1 MQQVRGE
8 AAHKDPQAV
17 NRLIGLL
24 EAGMS
29 PEEAAK
35 KMEFEAEKAALE
47 EVEGPDEEETFT
59 DEIKIISQALAFRKA
74 EPDDLM
80 EVMRL
85 LNSAYSVETGDGE
98 EAFRKGDGM
107 SVEVLISLF
116 DDKSFEWLVV
126 EAPNG
131 REAVKDGALLGVCV
145 YSTDGV
151 SRRNGEVEGKLGSI
165 RILAVLPQF
174 HGYVIG
180 LRLLKRVESNM
191 FKAGCVRSMAC
202 IPSVRTT
209 LEEWFEHRGY
219 KLAGVTAYPA
229 AAADHDVRAEFDIDD
244 SESGPEGNGSTEKRH
259 LRLLHFM
266 RKLEATAPTSVA
278 DSKKGASTA
287 SENTGGGAEEYEPA
301 TVLRLAGD
309 LRGEEGEG
317 EQAAGVYV
325 PGKMHLPPHWRHA
338 GPPPAAPDTTTKMVG
353 GTTDAQVRSALRP
366 EEEAARQ
373 SASGSKGGDTQ
384 ARAEGEEEIPLD

>member
-8 AAHKDPQAV
+8 AAHKDPRAV

-24 EAGMS
+24 ESGVS

-85 LNSAYSVETGDGE
+85 LNAAYSVETGDGE
-98 EAFRKGDGM
+98 ESFRRGDGM

-116 DDKSFEWLVV
+116 DDKSYEWLVV

-131 REAVKDGALLGVCV
+131 REAVKDGTLLGVCV

-151 SRRNGEVEGKLGSI
+151 SRRNGEIEGKLGSI

-174 HGYVIG
+174 HGYMIG

-202 IPSVRTT
+202 IPSVRAT

-219 KLAGVTAYPA
+219 KLAGMTAYPA
-229 AAADHDVRAEFDIDD
+229 AAADHDVREEFDIDD
-244 SESGPEGNGSTEKRH
+244 SEAAPEGSTEKRH

-266 RKLEATAPTSVA
+266 RKLEVTAPTSVA
-278 DSKKGASTA
+278 ESKRGTGSNSTEA
-287 SENTGGGAEEYEPA
+287 NSAGGTDEYEPA

-309 LRGEEGEG
+309 VHEGDA
-317 EQAAGVYV
+317 QQQQAGVYV

-338 GPPPAAPDTTTKMVG
+338 APPPAAPTTTTRMMG
-353 GTTDAQVRSALRP
+353 GATDAQVRIALRP
-366 EEEAARQ
+366 EEETA
-373 SASGSKGGDTQ
+373 SASKGD
-384 ARAEGEEEIPLD
+384 AAPRADEEEIPLD